1 MKKNESTPKVAL
13 QVLAKSKPE
22 VTLAQHI
29 DDCLNIWQQLSLC
42 FSRLPLQNV
51 SEFWSVLRDALV
63 FHDTGKS
70 HQEFQRILYGK
81 TSALKTWCHQRHELF
96 SLYYIYHSSLSE
108 KEKRML
114 YYVVAGHHKNCEEIQ
129 SYSKQM
135 YDISYSGYGNT
146 DGVLSYDAECTK
158 LFKVKTWKILMNY
171 GFSQESSAPS
181 SKALLKSFPLLS
193 ILQEIYQHPIH
204 FSESNYVWNLLL
216 VGMMKQ
222 CDHLASAG
230 IKKLHRL
237 SDADFSFLFKY
248 PLYTHQQSSYTAQ
261 GNVILSSPTGSGKT
275 ETSLLWLK
283 HQLDDQGEGRVFYV
297 LPYTASI
304 NAMYERLNEQFGTET
319 HNVGMLHGKLA
330 QYLEEKFS
338 DETDL
343 NPSTTDNVQL
353 MQDFKTLVT
362 PLKIVTPFQLL
373 KHIFGVKGFEKG
385 IAEWSGGYFIFDE
398 IHAYD
403 SHTFAQIVV
412 LLEFC
417 IKQLR
422 VNVFIMTATL
432 PSFMRIKLQEAL
444 GTSSLIQAD
453 NSLYEAFDRHRLA
466 IEPGKLVE
474 SVERIQADLDAGMK
488 VLVVCNTVEQAQA
501 VYSCL
506 YAESKLLLHGSFN
519 AEDRSRKEVQLH
531 DEAIQLL
538 VGTQAIEVSLDIDYD
553 TIYTDPAPL
562 DALIQRF
569 GRVNRKRKKGIC
581 LCHVF
586 LESNEKDKFIYDQAV
601 VKRTLDVL
609 TTDVVEKCDGLI
621 HEKDLQ
627 YLIDKIYPCWEEKQR
642 EEYEETYR
650 DLSQGIFYELSPLA
664 YSEKREKDYYE
675 QFDGVKVLP
684 CSLCERYQ
692 HYFEQQRI
700 VKADSLLVSIRESRM
715 YALLKEEG
723 IERFRVVCEGESLDK
738 SEKVEHI
745 AKLFQKSVL
754 KIKRKYD
761 CELGL
766 QLQLFDDYN
775 NTFM

>member
-1 MKKNESTPKVAL
+1 MNESKSKEDR

-22 VTLAQHI
+22 VSLAQHI
-29 DDCLNIWQQLSLC
+29 DDCLNIWQQLPYC
-42 FSRLPLQNV
+42 FSRLPIQNV

-70 HQEFQRILYGK
+70 HREFQRILYGK
-81 TSALKTWCHQRHELF
+81 TSALKTWFHQRHELF
-96 SLYYIYHSSLSE
+96 SLFYIHQSSLSD

-114 YYVVAGHHKNCEEIQ
+114 YYVVAGHHKSSEEIL
-129 SYSKQM
+129 SHCGQM
-135 YDISYSGYGNT
+135 YDVDYSGFGDT
-146 DGVLSYDAECTK
+146 EGVLSYDAECTK
-158 LFKVKTWKILMNY
+158 LFKVKTWKILTSY
-171 GFSQESSAPS
+171 GFSQESSNS
-181 SKALLKSFPLLS
+181 FALLPLLN
-193 ILQEIYQHPIH
+193 EIYQHPIH
-204 FSESNYVWNLLL
+204 PDEADYIWRLLL

-230 IKKLHRL
+230 IKKLHRF

-248 PLYTHQQSSYTAQ
+248 PLYTHQQNSYTAQ
-261 GNVILSSPTGSGKT
+261 GNAILSSPTGSGKT

-283 HQLDDQGEGRVFYV
+283 HQLDIQGEGRVFYV

-319 HNVGMLHGKLA
+319 HQVGMLHGKLA
-330 QYLEEKFS
+330 QYLEAKFS
-338 DETDL
+338 DEMDL
-343 NPSTTDNVQL
+343 GSSIIDNSQL
-353 MQDFKTLVT
+353 IQDFKTLVT

-403 SHTFAQIVV
+403 SRTFAQIVV

-417 IKQLR
+417 IKQLG

-453 NSLYEAFDRHRLA
+453 ASLYDAFDRHRLV

-474 SVERIQADLDAGMK
+474 SVGRIQADLDAGMK
-488 VLVVCNTVEQAQA
+488 VLVVCNTVEQAQT

-519 AEDRSRKEVQLH
+519 AEDRSRKEVQLR
-531 DEAIQLL
+531 DEAVQLL

-553 TIYTDPAPL
+553 TIYTEPAPL

-586 LESNEKDKFIYDQAV
+586 LESNEKDKFIYEQAV
-601 VKRTLDVL
+601 IKRTLDVL
-609 TTDVVEKCDGLI
+609 TADVVEKCEGLI

-627 YLIDKIYPCWEEKQR
+627 GLIDKIYPCWEEKQR
-642 EEYEETYR
+642 KEYEVTYR
-650 DLSQGIFYELSPLA
+650 NLSQGILYELSPLA
-664 YSEKREKDYYE
+664 CSMKREKDYYE
-675 QFDGVKVLP
+675 LFDGVKVLP
-684 CSLCERYQ
+684 SSLSERYQ
-692 HYFEQQRI
+692 YYFEQQRF

-715 YALLKEEG
+715 YALLKEDG
-723 IERFRVVCEGESLDK
+723 IDRFCVVCEGKSLDG
-738 SEKVEHI
+738 SEK
-745 AKLFQKSVL
+745 AGRCAQLFQKSLIRV
-754 KIKRKYD
+754 KRKYD
-761 CELGL
+761 SELGL
-766 QLQLFDDYN
+766 QLQLFDDSN
-775 NTFM
+775 DAFM

>member
-1 MKKNESTPKVAL
+1 MNESKSKEDR

-22 VTLAQHI
+22 ISLAQHI

-42 FSRLPLQNV
+42 FSRLPIQNV

-70 HQEFQRILYGK
+70 HREFQRVLYGRP
-81 TSALKTWCHQRHELF
+81 SALKAWCKQRHELF
-96 SLYYIYHSSLSE
+96 SLFYIHQSSLSE

-114 YYVVAGHHKNCEEIQ
+114 YYVVAGHHKSREEILGHC
-129 SYSKQM
+129 SQM
-135 YDISYSGYGNT
+135 YDVDYSGFGDT
-146 DGVLSYDAECTK
+146 EGVLSYDAECTK
-158 LFKVKTWKILMNY
+158 LFKVKTWKILANY
-171 GFSQESSAPS
+171 GFSQESATS
-181 SKALLKSFPLLS
+181 SQKSSDSFALLLL
-193 ILQEIYQHPIH
+193 LNEIYQHPIH
-204 FSESNYVWNLLL
+204 PDEDDYIWRLLL

-230 IKKLHRL
+230 IEKLHRL

-283 HQLDDQGEGRVFYV
+283 HQLDVYGEGRVFYV

-319 HNVGMLHGKLA
+319 HQVGMLHGKLA

-338 DETDL
+338 DEMSSGSSVRDSDL
-343 NPSTTDNVQL
+343 L
-353 MQDFKTLVT
+353 IQDFKTLVT

-403 SHTFAQIVV
+403 SRTFAQIVV

-417 IKQLR
+417 IKQLG

-453 NSLYEAFDRHRLA
+453 DSLYDAFDRHRLVV
-466 IEPGKLVE
+466 ESGKLVE
-474 SVERIQADLDAGMK
+474 SVGRIQTDLDAGMK

-501 VYSCL
+501 VYSSL
-506 YAESKLLLHGSFN
+506 YAESKLLIHGSFN

-531 DEAIQLL
+531 DEAVQLL

-553 TIYTDPAPL
+553 TIYTEPAPL

-601 VKRTLDVL
+601 VKRTLNVL
-609 TTDVVEKCDGLI
+609 TTDVVEQCGGLI

-627 YLIDKIYPCWEEKQR
+627 GLIDKVYPCWEEKQR
-642 EEYEETYR
+642 KEYEVTYR
-650 DLSQGIFYELSPLA
+650 NLSQGILYELSPLA
-664 YSEKREKDYYE
+664 CSTKREKDYYE

-684 CSLCERYQ
+684 SCLCERYQ
-692 HYFEQQRI
+692 HYFEQQRL

-715 YALLKEEG
+715 YALLKEDG
-723 IERFRVVCEGESLDK
+723 IDRFRVVCEGETLEE
-738 SEKVEHI
+738 SEKAEQCVQ
-745 AKLFQKSVL
+745 LFQKSVM

-761 CELGL
+761 SELGL

-775 NTFM
+775 DTFM

>member
-1 MKKNESTPKVAL
+1 MKKNESVPKVDL

-42 FSRLPLQNV
+42 FSRLPIQDA
-51 SEFWSVLRDALV
+51 SEFWSVLWDALV

-70 HQEFQRILYGK
+70 HREFQRVLYGRP
-81 TSALKTWCHQRHELF
+81 SALKAWCQQRHELF
-96 SLYYIYHSSLSE
+96 SLFYIHQSSLSE
-108 KEKRML
+108 KEKRVL
-114 YYVVAGHHKNCEEIQ
+114 YYVVAGHHKNREEILRHCT
-129 SYSKQM
+129 QM
-135 YDISYSGYGNT
+135 YDVDYSGFGDT
-146 DGVLSYDAECTK
+146 EGVLSYDAECAK
-158 LFKVKTWKILMNY
+158 LFKVKTWKILTNY
-171 GFSQESSAPS
+171 GFSQKSSAASSRESSES
-181 SKALLKSFPLLS
+181 FALLPLLR
-193 ILQEIYQHPIH
+193 EVYQHPIH
-204 FSESNYVWNLLL
+204 SDDADYIWRLLL

-230 IKKLHRL
+230 IKKLYRL
-237 SDADFSFLFKY
+237 SDANFSFLFKY

-283 HQLDDQGEGRVFYV
+283 HQLEVQGEGRVFYV

-304 NAMYERLNEQFGTET
+304 NAMYERLNEQFGTEM
-319 HNVGMLHGKLA
+319 HKVGMLHGKLA

-338 DETDL
+338 DETEQDSSIIDSGRL
-343 NPSTTDNVQL
+343 I
-353 MQDFKTLVT
+353 QDFKTLVT

-403 SHTFAQIVV
+403 SRTFAQIVV

-417 IKQLR
+417 VRQLG

-444 GTSSLIQAD
+444 GASSLIKAD
-453 NSLYEAFDRHRLA
+453 GSLYDAFDRHRLVV
-466 IEPGKLVE
+466 EPGKLVE
-474 SVERIQADLDAGMK
+474 SVGRIQADLDAGEK

-501 VYSCL
+501 AYSSL
-506 YAESKLLLHGSFN
+506 YAESKLLIHGSFN
-519 AEDRSRKEVQLH
+519 AEDRSRKEAQLR
-531 DEAIQLL
+531 DEAVQLL

-553 TIYTDPAPL
+553 TIYTEPAPL

-586 LESNEKDKFIYDQAV
+586 LESNEKDKFIYEQAV

-609 TTDVVEKCDGLI
+609 TTDVVEKCGGLI

-627 YLIDKIYPCWEEKQR
+627 GLIDKVYPCWEEQQR
-642 EEYEETYR
+642 KEYEVTYR
-650 DLSQGIFYELSPLA
+650 NLSQGILYELSPLA
-664 YSEKREKDYYE
+664 SSTKREKDYYD

-684 CSLCERYQ
+684 SCLCERYQ
-692 HYFEQQRI
+692 YYFEQQRL

-715 YALLKEEG
+715 YALLREDG
-723 IERFRVVCEGESLDK
+723 IERFRVVCAGETLEE
-738 SEKVEHI
+738 SEKAGQC
-745 AKLFQKSVL
+745 AKLFQKSVM
-754 KIKRKYD
+754 KVKRMYD
-761 CELGL
+761 SELGL
-766 QLQLFDDYN
+766 QWQWFDDCN
-775 NTFM
+775 DTFM